1 MSDTLDP
8 QLDTYVKAVLGKKA
22 ESLVVLDVSQLSS
35 VADAFIICSGSSHR
49 QVTAITEHIQRDL
62 KKIKIRSLHIEGR
75 KEGHWV
81 LMDYGSVVIHVF
93 HEPVRR
99 FYDLESLWIDAK
111 RIVTPSMET
120 LTETIV
126 PQKDKENVA
135 T

>member
-62 KKIKIRSLHIEGR
+62 KKIKIRPLHIEGR